1 MRSGDLLSSIVASE
15 LHWTKTGADRSQT
28 LTLHLINT
36 YNFLVS
42 LRAA

>member
-1 MRSGDLLSSIVASE
+1 MSSGDLLSSTVASE

-28 LTLHLINT
+28 LTLHLMNK
-36 YNFLVS
+36 YNCLVS